1 MPGVPRLRH
10 GDHREQV
17 GGQGRGQHQ
26 TLGGMVLRGTH
37 MDGGD
42 GDGIAAGPGG
52 HRGQGAGR
60 RQKPRRVARWGRGCC
75 GVVSCRGGREW
86 RWGRE
91 AWV

>member
-1 MPGVPRLRH
+1 MPRVPRLRH

-37 MDGGD
+37 IDGGD

-52 HRGQGAGR
+52 HRRQEAEAPQGGTVG
-60 RQKPRRVARWGRGCC
+60 PWLLRGCFLP
-75 GVVSCRGGREW
+75 GGREW